1 MTGDEGIHGAQEQDR
16 RLVTLERLLA
26 IDSLRLEAA
35 LDQASQLVAE
45 MLGADKIDAL
55 FYASDKESL
64 VAVGT
69 SHTPMGYRQHA
80 IGMDRLPLANGGREV
95 GVFQTGV
102 SYFTG
107 RADEDPGQLAGVIN
121 GLGVRSA
128 IAVPLDVAG
137 TRRGVFMAVSSE
149 PDFFSEPD
157 LQFLESVSRWVGMIA
172 HRAELLERVASEAAE
187 QGRRAA
193 ADELITVLAHDLGN
207 RLTPLRARIAMLE
220 RRARKDGRARDL
232 QDIDQAT
239 HALDR
244 FGRLISDLLDVRRLE
259 EGLFTIDPETVDLV
273 QVLRETAGGLSTPA
287 TDIHVEAPD
296 EVVIYADP
304 DRIRQALENLIGNAV
319 KFSPAGKKV
328 SVSVAMERRNDQP
341 WVVLTVADQ
350 GPGLPPELL
359 PRLFRRFERG
369 QESSGL
375 GLGLYLVS
383 QIVAAHG
390 GTLDADST
398 PGQGARFHLALP
410 AAPQPDTALDDPDP
424 AGAPMTSRADP
435 Q

>member
-1 MTGDEGIHGAQEQDR
+1 
-16 RLVTLERLLA
+16 
-26 IDSLRLEAA
+26 
-35 LDQASQLVAE
+35 
-45 MLGADKIDAL
+45 
-55 FYASDKESL
+55 
-64 VAVGT
+64 
-69 SHTPMGYRQHA
+69 
-80 IGMDRLPLANGGREV
+80 
-95 GVFQTGV
+95 
-102 SYFTG
+102 
-107 RADEDPGQLAGVIN
+107 
-121 GLGVRSA
+121 
-128 IAVPLDVAG
+128 
-137 TRRGVFMAVSSE
+137 
-149 PDFFSEPD
+149 
-157 LQFLESVSRWVGMIA
+157 
-172 HRAELLERVASEAAE
+172 
-187 QGRRAA
+187 
-193 ADELITVLAHDLGN
+193 
-207 RLTPLRARIAMLE
+207 MLE

-319 KFSPAGKKV
+319 KYSPAGKKV
-328 SVSVAMERRNDQP
+328 MVSVAMERRNDQP
-341 WVVLTVADQ
+341 WVVVTVADQ
-350 GPGLPPELL
+350 GPGLPSELL

-424 AGAPMTSRADP
+424 AGAPMTSGADP